1 MDPSGQGGRVY
12 IFYSRQDK
20 VAGVEDK
27 LRARGSD
34 EAQSKV
40 MARRPSARV
49 QEQRGYDRDGF

>member
-1 MDPSGQGGRVY
+1 MDPSGQEGASY
-12 IFYSRQDK
+12 LLYSQDK